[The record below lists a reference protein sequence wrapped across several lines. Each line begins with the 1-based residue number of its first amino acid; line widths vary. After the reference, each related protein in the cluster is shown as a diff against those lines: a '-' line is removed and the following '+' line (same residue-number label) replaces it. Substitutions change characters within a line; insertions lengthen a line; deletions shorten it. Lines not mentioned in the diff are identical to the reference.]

1 MVGAYYWSI
10 HVRSEP
16 YHRTVRHAE
25 RPRARGM
32 GVNLRNPVAYNR
44 DRTTTQF
51 YGRVVEHVGT
61 KLHDKRCCASDSPN
75 KTTIHNSEAECFDS
89 WASSEGVF
97 SSLHKMAG
105 YERTPRVPY
114 VKSTQF
120 CTTPFKNDNRREG
133 CVHYTKVELN
143 A

>member
-89 WASSEGVF
+89 WVTKWLATANAEGPLRKKHAV
-97 SSLHKMAG
+97 LYYALQK
-105 YERTPRVPY
+105 
-114 VKSTQF
+114 
-120 CTTPFKNDNRREG
+120 
-133 CVHYTKVELN
+133 
-143 A
+143 